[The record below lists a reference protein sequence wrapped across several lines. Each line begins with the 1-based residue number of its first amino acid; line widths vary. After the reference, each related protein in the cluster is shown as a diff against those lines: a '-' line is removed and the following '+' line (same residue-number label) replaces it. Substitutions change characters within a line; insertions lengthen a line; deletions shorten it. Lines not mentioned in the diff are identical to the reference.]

1 MRHANNIILFFIATR
16 YHQRPTMSL
25 AAGSSRGSSTT
36 TTTSSTS
43 WPKME
48 RPSLPLTVKDS
59 DVDDYQNSSSVPAI
73 MNYVSAETTEM
84 STRRDL
90 GGGDSTFVG
99 VIWEPKHVAVYNA
112 RLATSEMTLEKNGF
126 QLHRSAENALQE
138 IDFCHQDDVVD
149 NYYPLCEKLLTNT
162 LMKNSFTP
170 ITCVCA
176 FDHNVRSNDHSSV
189 GEIKAS
195 KQLTKDVGTE
205 HETPVPQVQKP
216 AGIVH
221 ADYTRVSGPRRLGDL
236 SKQPKLNDVLRPKLL
251 SQNRSSLLDPNT
263 VQEALDGKRR
273 YAFINVWRSIDEE
286 NPVKDNHLACID
298 SQTVDKRQLRVFR
311 IHYADRVGENYFACP
326 ASPSNDK
333 QHSWYYYPDMTM
345 EEALLIKQW
354 DSKGDIAD
362 GSEHSTFAIH
372 SAFLDPT
379 APKDAPPRKSIEVR
393 CIVIWD
399 KE

>member
-1 MRHANNIILFFIATR
+1 
-16 YHQRPTMSL
+16 MSL
-25 AAGSSRGSSTT
+25 ASGRGSSTT
-36 TTTSSTS
+36 SSSTS
-43 WPKME
+43 WPQME
-48 RPSLPLTVKDS
+48 RSSITDADDHKSSSLT
-59 DVDDYQNSSSVPAI
+59 SVPAI

-99 VIWEPKHVAVYNA
+99 VIWEPKQVNVHNA
-112 RLATSEMTLEKNGF
+112 RLSAIEMNLDKNGF
-126 QLHRSAENALQE
+126 QLHRSTEDVVGTLQE

-149 NYYPLCEKLLTNT
+149 TYYPTCEEVVTNALKAST
-162 LMKNSFTP
+162 STP

-195 KQLTKDVGTE
+195 KQLANDVGTE
-205 HETPVPQVQKP
+205 PPVPQVQNP

-221 ADYTRVSGPRRLGDL
+221 ADYTSVSGPRRLGDL

-251 SQNRSSLLDPNT
+251 SQNRSSLLEPNI

-273 YAFINVWRSIDEE
+273 YAFVNVWRSIDRD

-298 SQTVDKRQLRVFR
+298 SQTVGKDELRVFK
-311 IHYADRVGENYFACP
+311 IHYTDRVGENYFACP
-326 ASPSNDK
+326 SSSSNDK
-333 QHSWYYYPDMTM
+333 QHSWCYYPDMTM

-354 DSKGDIAD
+354 DSRGDIAD
-362 GSEHSTFAIH
+362 GSERSTFSIH

-379 APKDAPPRKSIEVR
+379 APKNAPPRKSIEVR

>member
-1 MRHANNIILFFIATR
+1 
-16 YHQRPTMSL
+16 MSL

-36 TTTSSTS
+36 TSSTS

-48 RPSLPLTVKDS
+48 RPRPLNIKDS
-59 DVDDYQNSSSVPAI
+59 DTGDTSSVQAI

-99 VIWEPKHVAVYNA
+99 VIWEPKHVAVHNA
-112 RLATSEMTLEKNGF
+112 RLAANKMTLEKNGF
-126 QLHRSAENALQE
+126 QLHKSAENAIQE

-149 NYYPLCEKLLTNT
+149 NYYPICEKLVIDGLKASCT
-162 LMKNSFTP
+162 TP
-170 ITCVCA
+170 ITGVYA

-189 GEIKAS
+189 GQIKAS
-195 KQLTKDVGTE
+195 KQLSNDVGIE
-205 HETPVPQVQKP
+205 PPVPQVQNP

-221 ADYTRVSGPRRLGDL
+221 ADYTSVSGPRRLGDL
-236 SKQPKLNDVLRPKLL
+236 AKQPKLNDVLRPKLL
-251 SQNRSSLLDPNT
+251 SQNKSSLLDPTT

-273 YAFINVWRSIDEE
+273 YAFINVWRSIDQE

-298 SQTVDKRQLRVFR
+298 AQSVDEKQLRVFR

-333 QHSWYYYPDMTM
+333 QHSWYYYPEMTM

-354 DSKGDIAD
+354 DSSGDFAD

-379 APKDAPPRKSIEVR
+379 APENAPPRKSIEVR